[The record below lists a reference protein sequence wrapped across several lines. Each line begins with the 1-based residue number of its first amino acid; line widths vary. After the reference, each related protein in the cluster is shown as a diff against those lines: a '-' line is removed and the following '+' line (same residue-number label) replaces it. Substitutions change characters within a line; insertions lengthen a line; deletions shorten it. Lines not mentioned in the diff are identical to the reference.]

1 MQIFIYFFLC
11 FGDRVVP
18 PSIDRFWRPLL
29 GLYINID
36 TVVHRAQS
44 CLCLCLS
51 SSIWWMDG
59 ARFNVPLDTKY
70 VILETFFSAN
80 LLAGRKYFTVFT
92 KFLCML
98 LMPWLGPP
106 LSALQYVMYFRL
118 YLWRHICTGHMDR
131 HTDTVPTG
139 DVIASSCTG

>member
-36 TVVHRAQS
+36 TVLRSRVCVCVCPQAYDGWMEQGLTSHSTQNMSFRRR
-44 CLCLCLS
+44 S
-51 SSIWWMDG
+51 SQPISW
-59 ARFNVPLDTKY
+59 
-70 VILETFFSAN
+70 
-80 LLAGRKYFTVFT
+80 LAGSRPTLQSSRNFCACYS
-92 KFLCML
+92 C
-98 LMPWLGPP
+98 PWLGPA

-118 YLWRHICTGHMDR
+118 YWWRHICTGHMDR